1 MEIFQKTMDF
11 FQKISHIFRISWE
24 IIEGTREKREKQKER
39 RKIHKGIHSKNKRNP
54 RQKQKRFHGKTKGI
68 HGKNRKAST
77 AKTNPRQKLIHD
89 KNKRNPHKIGR
100 KEGQF
105 VPKNK
110 DLRSKILMQTLHF
123 RPKNL
128 VKRIIYCN
136 FVHYKWGF
144 LAAAAIQ
151 KLSLL

>member
-1 MEIFQKTMDF
+1 MEILKKTMDFFQKTMDF
-11 FQKISHIFRISWE
+11 FQKNSHVFRISWE
-24 IIEGTREKREKQKER
+24 IIEGTREKREKQKVR
-39 RKIHKGIHSKNKRNP
+39 RNIHKGIHGRNK
-54 RQKQKRFHGKTKGI
+54 KDSTTKT
-68 HGKNRKAST
+68 
-77 AKTNPRQKLIHD
+77 
-89 KNKRNPHKIGR
+89 KRNPHKIGR
-100 KEGQF
+100 KEGRF
-105 VPKNK
+105 VPKSK

>member
-1 MEIFQKTMDF
+1 MEIFRKTMDF
-11 FQKISHIFRISWE
+11 FQKNSHVFRISWE
-24 IIEGTREKREKQKER
+24 IIEGTREKKRQKQKGR
-39 RKIHKGIHSKNKRNP
+39 RNIHKGIHSKNKSTTKTKRYP
-54 RQKQKRFHGKTKGI
+54 RQKQI
-68 HGKNRKAST
+68 HS
-77 AKTNPRQKLIHD
+77 
-89 KNKRNPHKIGR
+89 KNKRNPQQKQIHGRNKRIPHKIGR

-105 VPKNK
+105 VPKKK

>member
-1 MEIFQKTMDF
+1 MEILKKTMDFFQKTMDF
-11 FQKISHIFRISWE
+11 FQKNSHVFGISWE
-24 IIEGTREKREKQKER
+24 IIERTRED
-39 RKIHKGIHSKNKRNP
+39 KGIRWEKTRQKRDKTKRIP
-54 RQKQKRFHGKTKGI
+54 RQKQKGFH
-68 HGKNRKAST
+68 
-77 AKTNPRQKLIHD
+77 D
-89 KNKRNPHKIGR
+89 KIGR
-100 KEGQF
+100 KEGRF